1 MWKSIAG
8 HEYRYDIS
16 TEGEVWDTVN
26 DRELKQTK
34 VSIRKGQSP
43 KYFRVSLAADG
54 VRKSQYV
61 HILML
66 ETFVGQRPAG
76 AESRHLNDDG
86 FDNRLENLVWGTQ
99 SENNKDRVANGIHH
113 YARRVEC
120 KFGHEF
126 DGHNGKQR
134 TCSQCQRKNNRE
146 KKIRLREARQ
156 TCPQGHEFDGV
167 RLNADGTVRQ
177 RYCTRCV
184 NDQLAQ
190 GRKNRNITE
199 CPNHHPLDGVYLN
212 RDGTVRQRYCKTCK
226 LDQKRARTE
235 RQRQG
240 LPPRPPGRPRKE

>member
-1 MWKSIAG
+1 MAKQLRVKRIPENMSYG
-8 HEYRYDIS
+8 IS
-16 TEGEVWDTVN
+16 TDGEVVN
-26 DRELKQTK
+26 IKTGRLLKQHK
-34 VSIRKGQSP
+34 AGGKPGQGGV
-43 KYFRVSLAADG
+43 YFAVSLSG
-54 VRKSQYV
+54 KTYYV
-61 HILML
+61 HHLIL
-66 ETFVGQRPAG
+66 ETYVGPRPPKVEA
-76 AESRHLNDDG
+76 RHLNDKKL
-86 FDNRLENLVWGTQ
+86 DNRLENLCWGTQ
-99 SENNKDRVANGIHH
+99 SENNKDRVRNGIHH
-113 YARRVEC
+113 YAKRTTC

-134 TCSQCQRKNNRE
+134 TCSQCQRENNRE

-199 CPNHHPLDGVYLN
+199 CPKGHPLDGVYYFK
-212 RDGTVRQRYCKTCK
+212 DGTVRQRYCKTCK
-226 LDQKRARTE
+226 SDQKRVRTE

-240 LPPRPPGRPRKE
+240 LPPRPPGRPRKQ